1 MWLQG
6 HWYNGW
12 SDLTGNRVAI
22 KVAVVANNKMLI
34 RKVRGMISGTGC
46 ARGIRAM
53 AGGDSSVV
61 GTKIEESEAT
71 TMVEQFAVV

>member
-34 RKVRGMISGTGC
+34 RKVHGMISGTGC
-46 ARGIRAM
+46 ARGYGLWPAVTRVL
-53 AGGDSSVV
+53 SVL
-61 GTKIEESEAT
+61 K
-71 TMVEQFAVV
+71 